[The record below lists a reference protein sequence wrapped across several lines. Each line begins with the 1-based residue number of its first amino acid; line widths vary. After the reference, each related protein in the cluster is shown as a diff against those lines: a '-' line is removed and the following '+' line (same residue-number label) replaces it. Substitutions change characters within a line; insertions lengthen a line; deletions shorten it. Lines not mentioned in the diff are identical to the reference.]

1 MNRIGLAA
9 IAFVLIICMGL
20 ASAPTGAG
28 VVAAQS
34 EKEGGNVDV
43 TIYNSDLA
51 LVKER
56 RRLEIP
62 KGVSTLLFRD
72 ISALINPATVSFG
85 SLTKPGSVRV
95 REQNYEYDLVQ
106 DAKLL
111 EKFIG
116 EQITVR
122 TRSGEVFTGFLLSGA
137 PGGIESNIV
146 ISSRAEGAGN
156 VTTIHLGDIQ
166 SVEYPSLPEGLI
178 TRPTLAWVVNNT
190 SDVTEHDTIITYL
203 TGGLSWKADYV
214 AVVGPNDDVMN
225 LMGWITLTNESG
237 TTYKQ
242 ARVKLIAG
250 DVNRVYDAVPV
261 AARAMTEKVMYAMA
275 DAPVEEREFGDY
287 HLYQLPYATTLKQS
301 QVKQVEFMTAN
312 DVKVKKLLVFDGDRT
327 GTKVASMLEFW
338 NKTGDGLGMPL
349 PRGIIRVSKTDV
361 DGSLEFAGEDSIDH
375 TPIDEKLRIMLGY
388 AFDVVGERTQTSAR
402 RISDRVREETWQVEV
417 RNRKNAPADVLIIE
431 RMYGGTSWE
440 LTNVSTKNYN
450 KLDAT
455 TLEFPIQIEANSTAK
470 ITYTVRYSN

>member
-1 MNRIGLAA
+1 M
-9 IAFVLIICMGL
+9 
-20 ASAPTGAG
+20 
-28 VVAAQS
+28 
-34 EKEGGNVDV
+34 
-43 TIYNSDLA
+43 
-51 LVKER
+51 
-56 RRLEIP
+56 
-62 KGVSTLLFRD
+62 
-72 ISALINPATVSFG
+72 
-85 SLTKPGSVRV
+85 
-95 REQNYEYDLVQ
+95 
-106 DAKLL
+106 
-111 EKFIG
+111 
-116 EQITVR
+116 
-122 TRSGEVFTGFLLSGA
+122 FTGFLLSGA

-190 SDVTEHDTIITYL
+190 SDLTEHDTIITYL

>member
-1 MNRIGLAA
+1 LKRVGIAA
-9 IAFVLIICMGL
+9 IAIGLIVCMGL
-20 ASAPTGAG
+20 ATGSFGAG
-28 VVAAQS
+28 AAPATQ
-34 EKEGGNVDV
+34 EGGSVDV

-56 RRLEIP
+56 RTLQIP

-95 REQNYEYDLVQ
+95 REQNYEYDLVE

-111 EKFIG
+111 DKYVG

-122 TRSGEVFTGFLLSGA
+122 TRSGEVFTGYLLSGTRWGNA
-137 PGGIESNIV
+137 SNIV
-146 ISSRAEGAGN
+146 ISSQPDGAGN
-156 VTTIHLGDIQ
+156 VTTVHLGDIQ
-166 SVEYPSLPEGLI
+166 SVEYPGLPEGLI
-178 TRPTLAWVVNNT
+178 TRPTLAWIVNNT
-190 SDVTEHDTIITYL
+190 SDITTHDTMITYL

-214 AVVGPNDDVMN
+214 AVVGPNDDVMD
-225 LMGWITLTNESG
+225 LTGWITLTNESG
-237 TTYKQ
+237 ATYKD

-250 DVNRVYDAVPV
+250 DVNRVYEAAPVP
-261 AARAMTEKVMYAMA
+261 ARAMSEKVLYAMA
-275 DAPVEEREFGDY
+275 DAAVEEREFGDY

-301 QVKQVEFMTAN
+301 QVKQVEFMSAD
-312 DVKVKKLLVFDGDRT
+312 DVKVKNLLVFDGSRT

-338 NKTGDGLGMPL
+338 NKTADGLGMPL
-349 PRGIIRVSKTDV
+349 PKGTIRVSKTDV

-375 TPIDEKLRIMLGY
+375 TPVDEKLRITLGY
-388 AFDVVGERTQTSAR
+388 AFDVVGERIQTGSR
-402 RISDRVREETWQVEV
+402 RISDKVREETWQVEV
-417 RNRKNAPADVLIIE
+417 RNRKNAAAEVLIIE
-431 RMYGGTSWE
+431 RMYGGTNWE
-440 LTNVSTKNYN
+440 LTSVSTKNYN